1 MKKITTILLALILVL
16 SIPTTAFAA
25 EVVIPSVPN
34 PDLIAPRAT
43 LAISF
48 NYIAAGTYKQSTER
62 YTLQPGE
69 SILHV
74 TSCTWSPGSQKIFVG
89 FKNIDTGTIYGV
101 YFSGGETDPVDITTA
116 NLPDGEYYVAVKN
129 AGSTNVTGVLRYW
142 VE

>member
-48 NYIAAGTYKQSTER
+48 NYIAAGTYKQSTE
-62 YTLQPGE
+62 
-69 SILHV
+69 
-74 TSCTWSPGSQKIFVG
+74 
-89 FKNIDTGTIYGV
+89 
-101 YFSGGETDPVDITTA
+101 
-116 NLPDGEYYVAVKN
+116 
-129 AGSTNVTGVLRYW
+129 
-142 VE
+142 